1 VPLLFDSRLPPQI
14 LDRFGPRTCCNWAS
28 LVQLAGSLLMLV
40 QPSGGP
46 DWTLFV
52 GYFLLGFGGPGIQL
66 ATFHLANLFP
76 AVSGSI
82 IAAGTALFD
91 AGTAVFLAFYFAG
104 GVLSLTT
111 CWLIYTAVV
120 LFILGSGAALWP
132 TRCFTPGLSS
142 PPSAASS
149 RNRSARST
157 PAVARRTEP
166 TVPSLRRQLA
176 SRSFRYLVCFAAI
189 NIMRLNF
196 VVGTFQQQAEGLG
209 FGTRQAEAFTAIF
222 SSMLPFG
229 FAGMPLIGYALD
241 NWSRSRIFLLVN
253 VAGILCN
260 ALLMLPFA
268 WSLILGSLLV
278 SVGRQFVYST
288 FFDQLQR
295 TAGPNYGKLAGDD
308 WGVLRFAPSN
318 MFTLALMILLLT
330 QPMGCWKDSEVR
342 PVSSVDN
349 LTAGLPPPDES
360 QMTSLRVSLLH

>member
-1 VPLLFDSRLPPQI
+1 
-14 LDRFGPRTCCNWAS
+14 
-28 LVQLAGSLLMLV
+28 M
-40 QPSGGP
+40 
-46 DWTLFV
+46 
-52 GYFLLGFGGPGIQL
+52 
-66 ATFHLANLFP
+66 
-76 AVSGSI
+76 
-82 IAAGTALFD
+82 
-91 AGTAVFLAFYFAG
+91 
-104 GVLSLTT
+104 
-111 CWLIYTAVV
+111 
-120 LFILGSGAALWP
+120 
-132 TRCFTPGLSS
+132 
-142 PPSAASS
+142 
-149 RNRSARST
+149 
-157 PAVARRTEP
+157 
-166 TVPSLRRQLA
+166 PSLRRQLA

-209 FGTRQAEAFTAIF
+209 FGTRQVEAFTAIF

-295 TAGPNYGKLAGDD
+295 TAGPNYGKLAGLANLCVASTGLLQPLLVGAANTLGDN